1 VSGVARAR
9 ASRPMIALMLFIT
22 CGYSTVALAS
32 DLHELYL
39 LALVNDPIYQSANF
53 VLQAARQQRPEAFS
67 ALLPSIIG
75 TGSASRTFGKT
86 TYTGIP
92 EVDRSFDSDQW
103 VVQLTQPLLRVQ
115 NNILY
120 GEAKAAV
127 EEAVAQYAAAE
138 QDLILRLAR
147 AYFDVVVAER
157 HIGVA
162 QAQVTALSEQ
172 LHAARRSFEAGV
184 ASITDVDDTQSR
196 AALAEA
202 QLEGAVN
209 DREAARATLEAI
221 IGEPPP
227 PLSEL
232 KKGAVLPRPIPDDPA
247 QWVSRALED
256 SPLVKASSAAV
267 TVADWE
273 LRRSEVQRLPTVDLV
288 ASYGGNY
295 SSGNITEPTNFGT
308 NVKDRQVS
316 IQVSVPL
323 LEGGALR
330 AHIAEARAKRSKAQA
345 DLSGAQ
351 RQATLNTRQSYAAIL
366 SGVSQV
372 RALETAVAAGRNAVK
387 GNKVG
392 YGLGIR
398 INSDVLNAEQ
408 QLYSSI
414 QDLEKARYDTLF
426 EGLKLKAAAGEL
438 SADDLNGVNSLLE
451 VVSDV
456 GLPENPAK
464 ERDLQ

>member
-1 VSGVARAR
+1 MA
-9 ASRPMIALMLFIT
+9 ALIVFVT
-22 CGYSTVALAS
+22 CGTAAVGSAA

-39 LALVNDPIYQSANF
+39 LALVNDPTYQSANF

-92 EVDRSFDSDQW
+92 EVDRSFNSDQW

-115 NNILY
+115 NNILF
-120 GEAKAAV
+120 GEANAAV
-127 EEAVAQYAAAE
+127 EQAVSQYAAAE
-138 QDLILRLAR
+138 QDLILRLTR

-157 HIGVA
+157 HIGAA
-162 QAQVTALSEQ
+162 QAQVTALNEQ

-209 DREAARATLEAI
+209 DREAARASLEAI
-221 IGEPPP
+221 IAEPPP
-227 PLSEL
+227 VLSEL
-232 KKGAVLPRPIPDDPA
+232 KDGAILPRPIPSDPTV
-247 QWVSRALED
+247 WVSRALD
-256 SPLVKASSAAV
+256 DNPMVKAASAAI

-273 LRRSEVQRLPTVDLV
+273 LRRSEAQRLPTVDLV

-295 SSGNITEPTNFGT
+295 SSGNITELTNFGS

-316 IQVSVPL
+316 IQFSVPL
-323 LEGGALR
+323 LEGGAIR
-330 AHIAEARAKRSKAQA
+330 AHTAEARAKRSKAQA
-345 DLSGAQ
+345 DFTGAQ
-351 RQATLNTRQSYAAIL
+351 RQATLSTRQSYAAIL

-372 RALETAVAAGRNAVK
+372 HALETAVAAGRSAVK

-426 EGLKLKAAAGEL
+426 EGLKLKAATGEL
-438 SADDLNGVNSLLE
+438 SADDLKAVNSLLE
-451 VVSDV
+451 VAVISES
-456 GLPENPAK
+456 PQSSAK
-464 ERDLQ
+464 APGYP

>member
-1 VSGVARAR
+1 MA
-9 ASRPMIALMLFIT
+9 ALIVLT
-22 CGYSTVALAS
+22 CGTAAAGSAA

-39 LALVNDPIYQSANF
+39 LALVNDPTYQSANF

-86 TYTGIP
+86 IYTGIP
-92 EVDRSFDSDQW
+92 EVDRSFNSDQW
-103 VVQLTQPLLRVQ
+103 VVQLTQPLLRIQ
-115 NNILY
+115 NNILF
-120 GEAKAAV
+120 GEANAAV
-127 EEAVAQYAAAE
+127 EQAVSQYAAAE
-138 QDLILRLAR
+138 QDLILRLTR

-157 HIGVA
+157 HIGAA

-196 AALAEA
+196 AALAQA
-202 QLEGAVN
+202 QLEGVVN
-209 DREAARATLEAI
+209 DREAARASLEAI
-221 IGEPPP
+221 TGEPPP
-227 PLSEL
+227 ALSEL
-232 KKGAVLPRPIPDDPA
+232 KNEAILPRPIPDDPA
-247 QWVSRALED
+247 LWVSRALED
-256 SPLVKASSAAV
+256 NPMIKAAGAAI

-295 SSGNITEPTNFGT
+295 SSGNITEPTNFGS

-316 IQVSVPL
+316 IQFSVPL
-323 LEGGALR
+323 LEGGAIR
-330 AHIAEARAKRSKAQA
+330 AHVAEARAKRSKAHA
-345 DLSGAQ
+345 DLTGAQ

-372 RALETAVAAGRNAVK
+372 HALETAVAAGRNAVK

-392 YGLGIR
+392 YSLGIR

-408 QLYSSI
+408 QLYSSL

-438 SADDLNGVNSLLE
+438 SADDLKAVNSLLE
-451 VVSDV
+451 VAASSD
-456 GLPENPAK
+456 LPESTAK
-464 ERDLQ
+464 TPSSP

>member
-1 VSGVARAR
+1 MVAIFLVNSA
-9 ASRPMIALMLFIT
+9 IAQ
-22 CGYSTVALAS
+22 VAFAE

-39 LALVNDPIYQSANF
+39 RALTNDPTYQSANF

-67 ALLPSIIG
+67 ALLPSIVG

-103 VVQLTQPLLRVQ
+103 VLQLTQPLLRVQ
-115 NNILY
+115 NNMLY
-120 GEAKAAV
+120 GEAKASV

-138 QDLILRLAR
+138 QDLILRLTR

-157 HIGVA
+157 HIGA
-162 QAQVTALSEQ
+162 ARAQVAALTEQ
-172 LHAARRSFEAGV
+172 LHAARHSFEAGV
-184 ASITDVDDTQSR
+184 AAITDVDDTQSR

-202 QLEGAVN
+202 QLEGAIN
-209 DREAARATLEAI
+209 DRESARASLEAI

-227 PLSEL
+227 ALSEL
-232 KKGAVLPRPIPDDPA
+232 KDGAVLPRPIPSDPA
-247 QWVSRALED
+247 VWVTRALQD
-256 SPLVKASSAAV
+256 NPAVKAASAAI

-295 SSGNITEPTNFGT
+295 SSGNITEPTNFGS

-316 IQVSVPL
+316 IQFSVPL
-323 LEGGALR
+323 LEGGAIR
-330 AHIAEARAKRSKAQA
+330 AHVAEARAKKSKAQA
-345 DLSGAQ
+345 DFTGAQ
-351 RQATLNTRQSYAAIL
+351 RQATLSTRQSYAAIL

-372 RALETAVAAGRNAVK
+372 HALETAVAAGRSAVK

-408 QLYSSI
+408 QLYSSV
-414 QDLEKARYDTLF
+414 QDLVKARYDTLF
-426 EGLKLKAAAGEL
+426 EGLKLKAATGEL
-438 SADDLNGVNSLLE
+438 SADDLKAVNSLLE
-451 VVSDV
+451 VGASSE
-456 GLPENPAK
+456 LPPSQSRNAAI
-464 ERDLQ
+464 LQNNSTIQ

>member
-1 VSGVARAR
+1 MAAFIII
-9 ASRPMIALMLFIT
+9 AS
-22 CGYSTVALAS
+22 CGTAAVGSAA

-39 LALVNDPIYQSANF
+39 LALVNDPTYQSANF

-75 TGSASRTFGKT
+75 TGSASRAFGRT
-86 TYTGIP
+86 TYTGVP
-92 EVDRSFDSDQW
+92 EVDRSFNSDQW

-120 GEAKAAV
+120 GESKAAV
-127 EEAVAQYAAAE
+127 EQAVAQYAAAE
-138 QDLILRLAR
+138 QDLILRLTR

-157 HIGVA
+157 HISA
-162 QAQVTALSEQ
+162 ARAQVAALDEQ

-196 AALAEA
+196 SALAQA

-209 DREAARATLEAI
+209 DREAARASLEAI

-227 PLSEL
+227 ALSEL
-232 KKGAVLPRPIPDDPA
+232 KNAAVLPRPNPNDPA
-247 QWVSRALED
+247 LWVSRALED
-256 SPLVKASSAAV
+256 NPMIKAASAAI

-295 SSGNITEPTNFGT
+295 SSGNITEPTNFGS

-316 IQVSVPL
+316 IQFSVPL
-323 LEGGALR
+323 LEGGAIR
-330 AHIAEARAKRSKAQA
+330 AHVVEARAKRSKAQA
-345 DLSGAQ
+345 DLTGAQ

-372 RALETAVAAGRNAVK
+372 HALETAVAAGRSAVK

-392 YGLGIR
+392 YSLGIR

-408 QLYSSI
+408 QLYSSL

-426 EGLKLKAAAGEL
+426 EGLKLKAATGEL
-438 SADDLNGVNSLLE
+438 SADDLKAVNSLLE
-451 VVSDV
+451 VAVISESSQSSAIAP
-456 GLPENPAK
+456 GSP
-464 ERDLQ
+464 

>member
-1 VSGVARAR
+1 VSVVHARVTR
-9 ASRPMIALMLFIT
+9 RL
-22 CGYSTVALAS
+22 VALVFFVAS
-32 DLHELYL
+32 AIASVAAAADLHELYL
-39 LALVNDPIYQSANF
+39 LAMVNDPTYQSANF

-75 TGSASRTFGKT
+75 TGSASRTFGRT

-92 EVDRSFDSDQW
+92 EVDRSFNSDQW

-127 EEAVAQYAAAE
+127 EQAVAQYAAAE
-138 QDLILRLAR
+138 QDLILRLTR

-157 HIGVA
+157 HIGAA
-162 QAQVTALSEQ
+162 QAQVTALNEQ

-209 DREAARATLEAI
+209 DQEAARASLEAI

-227 PLSEL
+227 VLSEL
-232 KKGAVLPRPIPDDPA
+232 KDGAILPRPIPSDPTV
-247 QWVSRALED
+247 WVGRALED
-256 SPLVKASSAAV
+256 NPMVKAASAAI

-273 LRRSEVQRLPTVDLV
+273 LRRSEVQRLPTIDLV

-295 SSGNITEPTNFGT
+295 SSGNITEPSNFGT

-316 IQVSVPL
+316 IQFSVPL
-323 LEGGALR
+323 IEGGAIR
-330 AHIAEARAKRSKAQA
+330 AHVAEAHAKRSKAQA
-345 DLSGAQ
+345 DLTGAQ
-351 RQATLNTRQSYAAIL
+351 RQATLSTRQSYAAIL

-372 RALETAVAAGRNAVK
+372 HALETAVAAGRSAVK

-426 EGLKLKAAAGEL
+426 EGLKLKAATGEL
-438 SADDLNGVNSLLE
+438 SADDLNAVSSLLQVAVISE
-451 VVSDV
+451 S
-456 GLPENPAK
+456 PQNSAIAP
-464 ERDLQ
+464 RSP